1 MRFVDTHTHLY
12 DEAFAEEGA
21 AAVERAVAAS
31 VTKMVFPDIDHKT
44 RDAMFELSGKFP
56 GTVFPALGLHP
67 TEVGDNW
74 REELEKME
82 GYTGR
87 SICAVGEI
95 GLDFYWSKEF
105 VQQQK
110 EALKA
115 QLELAHRLDLP
126 VILHNRESTEAMLD
140 IIKNHSFSSTRGVFH
155 AFTGSIETFR
165 EIQKLGEWY
174 VGIGGVATFKKASIG
189 ETLKEIPLDRILL
202 ETDSPYLTPVPH
214 RGERNESAYIPFIAE
229 KIATQQG
236 ISVETVA
243 EVTTAN
249 AEKLFKI

>member
-12 DEAFAEEGA
+12 DEAFGDQGA
-21 AAVERAVAAS
+21 LAVERAVEAG
-31 VTKMVFPDIDHKT
+31 VTKLVFPDIDSKT
-44 RDAMFELSGKFP
+44 RDAMLELADKFP

-67 TEVGDNW
+67 TEVGNNW

-82 GYTGR
+82 SYVSR
-87 SICAVGEI
+87 PLCAVGEI

-126 VILHNRESTEAMLD
+126 VILHNRESTEAMLE
-140 IIKNHSFSSTRGVFH
+140 IIKNHSFSDTRGVFH

-214 RGERNESAYIPFIAE
+214 RGERNESAYIPLIAD
-229 KIATQQG
+229 KIALQKG
-236 ISVETVA
+236 IDLQTVA
-243 EVTTAN
+243 EVTTEN